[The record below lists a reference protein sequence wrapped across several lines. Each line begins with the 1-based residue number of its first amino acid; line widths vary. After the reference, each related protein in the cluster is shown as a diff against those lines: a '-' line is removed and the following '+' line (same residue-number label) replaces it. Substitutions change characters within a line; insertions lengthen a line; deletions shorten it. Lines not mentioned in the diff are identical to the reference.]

1 MENIKKPNTRPW
13 HGRGNGKDQ
22 WITFAF
28 NDLTR
33 ITGFRY
39 KAHTDSWCGPSF
51 KNFRFEYSLDAGTTW
66 KMFYQGR
73 GINIACCEW
82 EEINLP
88 VSPRTTH
95 FRLYMIDNWGA
106 SWFSIEQAQLRIA
119 GRCNGNSCSEDQF
132 FNKHLCYRYS

>member
-1 MENIKKPNTRPW
+1 M
-13 HGRGNGKDQ
+13 
-22 WITFAF
+22 
-28 NDLTR
+28 
-33 ITGFRY
+33 
-39 KAHTDSWCGPSF
+39 
-51 KNFRFEYSLDAGTTW
+51 
-66 KMFYQGR
+66 
-73 GINIACCEW
+73 ACCEW

-132 FNKHLCYRYS
+132 FNKHLCYFGVVSTSIKNFINFKSICTAHMDTFT